1 MAPLPH
7 QPRGWSMGRPD
18 NPNNCATCRH
28 KQNPDGG
35 HCYMFR
41 FEPAEM
47 CAQHTSQIHAQ
58 QALRMQ
64 FGRRVLE
71 DVIRK
76 QRP

>member
-1 MAPLPH
+1 
-7 QPRGWSMGRPD
+7 MGRSD

-41 FEPAEM
+41 FEPAET
-47 CAQHTSQIHAQ
+47 CAQHTSQIHAL

-64 FGRRVLE
+64 FGRRVFA
-71 DVIRK
+71 DVLRK
-76 QRP
+76 QQT

>member
-1 MAPLPH
+1 M
-7 QPRGWSMGRPD
+7 GWSMGRPD

-41 FEPAEM
+41 FEPTEM
-47 CAQHTSQIHAQ
+47 CAQHTSQIHAL
-58 QALRMQ
+58 QALGMQ

>member
-1 MAPLPH
+1 
-7 QPRGWSMGRPD
+7 MGERS
-18 NPNNCATCRH
+18 NPNNCASCSH

-41 FEPAEM
+41 FEPTEM
-47 CAQHTSQIHAQ
+47 CAQHTSQIHAL
-58 QALRMQ
+58 QAIRMQ
-64 FGRRVLE
+64 FSRRVLK

>member
-1 MAPLPH
+1 
-7 QPRGWSMGRPD
+7 MGRPD

-35 HCYMFR
+35 HCYLFR

-47 CAQHTSQIHAQ
+47 CAHHTSQIHAL
-58 QALRMQ
+58 QALLMQ

>member
-1 MAPLPH
+1 
-7 QPRGWSMGRPD
+7 MGRPD

-41 FEPAEM
+41 FEPTEM
-47 CAQHTSQIHAQ
+47 CAQHTSQIHALQ
-58 QALRMQ
+58 TLRMP
-64 FGRRVLE
+64 FGRRVFE